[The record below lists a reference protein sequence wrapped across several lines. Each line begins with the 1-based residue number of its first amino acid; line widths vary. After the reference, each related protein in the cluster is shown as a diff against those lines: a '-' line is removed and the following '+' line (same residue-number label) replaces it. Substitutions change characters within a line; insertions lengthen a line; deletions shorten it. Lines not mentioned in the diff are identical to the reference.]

1 MFKKKY
7 NQKEYSERK
16 EGEWQKKYHQLARH
30 MEVYVENNREVQ
42 DEFARKRQGL
52 RNEIANVYKNNSEL
66 NLVIKELTLNNIGL
80 MEELKNTSLELN
92 EAKSTIHKL
101 SS

>member
-1 MFKKKY
+1 M
-7 NQKEYSERK
+7 
-16 EGEWQKKYHQLARH
+16 
-30 MEVYVENNREVQ
+30 ENNREVQ